1 MTRAEFEV
9 YIRLLAKIPIG
20 MRIKAE
26 KAMFKRQLEN
36 KRCITYAES

>member
-20 MRIKAE
+20 MRIKGW
-26 KAMFKRQLEN
+26 KSNVQKTTR
-36 KRCITYAES
+36 K